1 MLFPQKPHPASI
13 NVKKEEKYKKILHF
27 QVWFQNRRAKHRK
40 QEKQLNKVSF
50 SYEDQLLHW
59 KLQAINTH
67 PTIFANS
74 PTGLMR
80 QGMYSTSLTNRDA
93 TFWYIYTMTLTHGY
107 TRFSGILPIRD
118 KCPIRRRRPMQQQI
132 RSQTQ
137 SLTSPRPFLSLQTMT
152 SIRNPWH
159 CRQKS
164 FDLHSNLYSSISDV
178 PIRGVKTDLE
188 SERIFT

>member
-1 MLFPQKPHPASI
+1 M
-13 NVKKEEKYKKILHF
+13 
-27 QVWFQNRRAKHRK
+27 WFQNRRAKHRK
-40 QEKQLNKVSF
+40 QEKQLNKVSL

-93 TFWYIYTMTLTHGY
+93 TFWYIYY
-107 TRFSGILPIRD
+107 DFNTRIYEILRYPPYPRQMPYPQASTYAAANSFTNPITNFSSSIPFSSD
-118 KCPIRRRRPMQQQI
+118 DDFYQK
-132 RSQTQ
+132 
-137 SLTSPRPFLSLQTMT
+137 SLTLQAEK
-152 SIRNPWH
+152 PWS
-159 CRQKS
+159 S
-164 FDLHSNLYSSISDV
+164 FESLYSSISDV